1 VREGKIMSEERR
13 ALHRE
18 WHRLTNEPM
27 PEHIAERSIEDI
39 RKAVKW
45 KALGCDVGFHDGQL
59 AGEVVQDSLMDI
71 DRQDEKNGNA
81 YS

>member
-1 VREGKIMSEERR
+1 MSEERR
-13 ALHRE
+13 TLHRE

-27 PEHIAERSIEDI
+27 PENIAERSIEDI

-45 KALGCDVGFHDGQL
+45 KALGCEVGFHEGQL
-59 AGEVVQDSLMDI
+59 AGELVQDSLMDI
-71 DRQDEKNGNA
+71 DRQDEKNWNA

>member
-1 VREGKIMSEERR
+1 MTEERR

-18 WHRLTNEPM
+18 WHQLTNEPM

-45 KALGCDVGFHDGQL
+45 KARGCDVGFHDGQP
-59 AGEVVQDSLMDI
+59 AVEAVEDSLMDI
-71 DRQDEKNGNA
+71 DRQDDKNGNA